1 MREKPAYRLRSC
13 GYNSYAPRTD
23 LLRAQAQ
30 FHSLACDKLARRAN
44 HLKTCPVPRAK
55 IFRFRSHANH
65 RHNSARLTADEG
77 RWPSSRT
84 RGEMR
89 WTQRAATDVCARAY
103 GEVVW
108 FGRRGAGVKSER
120 SEASL
125 AGDGGKRAV
134 LREEHEVS
142 RKAIAQG
149 RPECSRCPVCSC
161 AVLFAQ
167 IARETAGAA
176 STRSSLRPQFS
187 KRANEDANL
196 GRQRR
201 ENAKLHPPS
210 LRAQRSNPSTPLAAL
225 WIASRSLS
233 SGGASR
239 RSDVARNDGRER
251 WPRCVPLIRGSPRS
265 GRLEGQVDRPGPPPG
280 AWNPDPGPRNR
291 PACLDFR
298 QSDFPLVTES

>member
-1 MREKPAYRLRSC
+1 MRRVGK
-13 GYNSYAPRTD
+13 G
-23 LLRAQAQ
+23 AQATCPPSITAVFLYGRHAVALRQ
-30 FHSLACDKLARRAN
+30 TGTTGKSV
-44 HLKTCPVPRAK
+44 KTCPAPFVK
-55 IFRFRSHANH
+55 IFCFRSHANH

-89 WTQRAATDVCARAY
+89 WTRELRLTCVARAY

-108 FGRRGAGVKSER
+108 FGRRGAGVKLAIR
-120 SEASL
+120 S

-176 STRSSLRPQFS
+176 GTRSSLRPLFS
-187 KRANEDANL
+187 RRTNEDANL
-196 GRQRR
+196 GQIMPR
-201 ENAKLHPPS
+201 ECEDSSSRHCE
-210 LRAQRSNPSTPLAAL
+210 RSEAIHLSTC
-225 WIASRSLS
+225 
-233 SGGASR
+233 GAM
-239 RSDVARNDGRER
+239 D
-251 WPRCVPLIRGSPRS
+251 
-265 GRLEGQVDRPGPPPG
+265 
-280 AWNPDPGPRNR
+280 
-291 PACLDFR
+291 
-298 QSDFPLVTES
+298 